1 MLTLVSQGPGRGGEG
16 RRVAGS
22 GGGLALYLL
31 AWYHVN
37 WLQQNL
43 VSSTFL
49 FQKTSNNGSFFF
61 FVFFFLSEA
70 SCLGLKSISFGT
82 TYTSILGGWIVPY
95 IILGR
100 LLDLS
105 V

>member
-1 MLTLVSQGPGRGGEG
+1 MSRGKLWKDQDVDTGISGTGEG
-16 RRVAGS
+16 WGVAGS

-61 FVFFFLSEA
+61 FFFFFFFLMGG
-70 SCLGLKSISFGT
+70 CLFGVKS
-82 TYTSILGGWIVPY
+82 
-95 IILGR
+95 
-100 LLDLS
+100 
-105 V
+105 